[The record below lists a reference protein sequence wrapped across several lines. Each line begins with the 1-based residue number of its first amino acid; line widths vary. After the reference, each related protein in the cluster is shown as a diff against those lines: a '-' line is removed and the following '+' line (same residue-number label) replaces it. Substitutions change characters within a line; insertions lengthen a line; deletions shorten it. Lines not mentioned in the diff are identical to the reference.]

1 MNIRSDLPEIERL
14 CKGVESIIDFPMS
27 THGDFQRLS
36 AGIEFRLREHISEST
51 LERVWGYST
60 RGYDSVSVRTLN
72 VLARFAGYAG
82 WDDFLH
88 SSQNTGKKGSTLF
101 RDGGINSEDLEVG
114 TRILIGWN
122 PDRKCVIQHLGGG
135 RFIALKTENATM
147 KAGDTFTCGYMR
159 KGYELH
165 LEHFQRKDSSEEE
178 FTYIA
183 GLDGGLTILER
194 L

>member
-1 MNIRSDLPEIERL
+1 MNIRADLPEIKRL
-14 CKGVESIIDFPMS
+14 CKDVERIIDFPIS
-27 THGDFQRLS
+27 THGDFLRLS
-36 AGIEFRLREHISEST
+36 AGIEFRLREHVSEST

-60 RGYDSVSVRTLN
+60 RGYDTVSVRTLN

-82 WDDFLH
+82 WNDFLH

-101 RDGGINSEDLEVG
+101 RDGGIKSEDLEVG
-114 TRILIGWN
+114 ARILIGWN

-135 RFIALKTENATM
+135 RFIARNTLNSTM
-147 KAGDTFTCGYMR
+147 RAGDTFTCAYMH
-159 KGYELH
+159 KGHELH

-183 GLDGGLTILER
+183 GLDGGLTILEQ